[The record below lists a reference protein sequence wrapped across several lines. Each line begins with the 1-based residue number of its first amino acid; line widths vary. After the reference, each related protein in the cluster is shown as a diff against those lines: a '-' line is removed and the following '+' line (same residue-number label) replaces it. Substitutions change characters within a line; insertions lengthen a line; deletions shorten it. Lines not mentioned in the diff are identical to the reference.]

1 MVVRIDKIL
10 AANGLG
16 SRKDIRRLLRKEDFR
31 INGTRVTDAGTLLDP
46 EHDALSRNGETLHL
60 RTCCYLMLN
69 KPAGVVTSTADPLH
83 STVMELLPPPFS
95 AMELFPIGRLDL
107 DTEGLLIITNDG
119 ALTHRLTAPKSACIK
134 SYYLETAEPFTES
147 TFTAAR
153 IACAEGLP
161 LGKNFT
167 CLPATFE
174 RTTSQ
179 RVKTE
184 WAFLMHICEGKYH
197 QVKKMVK
204 ALGNEVVYLK
214 RIAMGDVMLD
224 PQLPAGSCRE
234 LTPDEISI
242 LTSHN

>member
-1 MVVRIDKIL
+1 MLVRIDKIL
-10 AANGLG
+10 AGNGLG

-31 INGTRVTDAGTLLDP
+31 INGTRITDAGALLDP
-46 EHDALSRNGETLHL
+46 ENDILSRNGENVYL

-83 STVMELLPPPFS
+83 RTVMELLPPPFS
-95 AMELFPIGRLDL
+95 AMKLFPIGRLDL
-107 DTEGLLIITNDG
+107 DTEGLLIITDDG

-134 SYYLETAEPFTES
+134 SYYLETASPFTE
-147 TFTAAR
+147 TDFATAKT
-153 IACAEGLP
+153 ACTQGLV

-174 RTTSQ
+174 HATAQ
-179 RVKTE
+179 KIKTE

-197 QVKKMVK
+197 QVKKMIK

-214 RIAMGDVMLD
+214 RIAMGGVTLD
-224 PQLPAGSCRE
+224 PQLAPGACRE
-234 LTPDEISI
+234 LTPDEIAA
-242 LTSHN
+242 LKKV

>member
-1 MVVRIDKIL
+1 MLVRIDKIL

-46 EHDALSRNGETLHL
+46 ENDRLSRNGEILHL

-83 STVMELLPPPFS
+83 RTVMDLLPPPFS

-107 DTEGLLIITNDG
+107 DTEGLLIITDDG

-134 SYYLETAEPFTES
+134 SYYLETAEPFTDVD
-147 TFTAAR
+147 FNAAQTA
-153 IACAEGLP
+153 CLQGLP
-161 LGKNFT
+161 LGQNFT

-174 RTTSQ
+174 RAAAQ
-179 RVKTE
+179 KVKTE
-184 WAFLMHICEGKYH
+184 WAFFMHICEGKYH
-197 QVKKMVK
+197 QVKKMIK
-204 ALGNEVVYLK
+204 ALGNEVVYLR
-214 RIAMGDVMLD
+214 RISMGGVMLD
-224 PQLPAGSCRE
+224 PRLTQGSFRE
-234 LTPDEISI
+234 LTSDEVAT
-242 LTSHN
+242 LKKV